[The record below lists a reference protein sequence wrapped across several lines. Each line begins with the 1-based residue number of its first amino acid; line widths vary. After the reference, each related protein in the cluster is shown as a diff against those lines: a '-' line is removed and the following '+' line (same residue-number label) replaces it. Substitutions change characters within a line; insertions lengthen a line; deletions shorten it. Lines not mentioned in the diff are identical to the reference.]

1 MPLISNKNSNT
12 LKLFLISIIF
22 ITFCGIIAVFVK
34 YRHVSDKKDK
44 LVLNIKNKAN
54 ISLGKIHQ
62 TATRNGITEWRLDA
76 ASVDY
81 TVKKNQA
88 ILQDLYVT
96 FYLKDNTEI
105 YLTANQG
112 ILKTDSNDIEVFG
125 NVVVKN
131 ENYSLKTETLHYQH
145 NGRIIYSKVPVV
157 ITGNSIDLVAD
168 SMSLNLNT
176 NKTLL
181 EGQVAGTIREKI
193 IL

>member
-1 MPLISNKNSNT
+1 MPHIHNKNSNP
-12 LKLFLISIIF
+12 LKLFLLSVIF
-22 ITFCGIIAVFVK
+22 ITLCSIIAVFVK
-34 YRHVSDKKDK
+34 YRHFPDKKDN
-44 LVLNIKNKAN
+44 LVVHIKNKAN

-62 TATRNGITEWRLDA
+62 TATRNGITEWSLDA

-81 TVKKNQA
+81 TAKKNRA
-88 ILQDLYVT
+88 IFQDLYVT
-96 FYLKDNTEI
+96 FYLKNNTEI

-145 NGRIIYSKVPVV
+145 NERIIYSKVPVV
-157 ITGNSIDLVAD
+157 ITGNSMDLVAD

-181 EGQVAGTIREKI
+181 QGQVAGTIREKI